1 MLFPAPEWPRAVRV
15 LLYFRASDTGRAA
28 APRPLRSDPKNLN
41 GGKDDGN
48 YHQLLWTGC
57 VRFGGGLRIS
67 HLGRPQDGEPCPR
80 TTAALGRALCTDTQ
94 RERFL
99 LYALHDFSYAEIAEI
114 CGCSKYAI
122 RDSIAAVRKIF
133 QTFSESDLTIGPLSG
148 YQVRGICSITGRD
161 KQFRLFVPLAISR
174 RSL

>member
-1 MLFPAPEWPRAVRV
+1 M
-15 LLYFRASDTGRAA
+15 
-28 APRPLRSDPKNLN
+28 
-41 GGKDDGN
+41 
-48 YHQLLWTGC
+48 
-57 VRFGGGLRIS
+57 
-67 HLGRPQDGEPCPR
+67 
-80 TTAALGRALCTDTQ
+80 
-94 RERFL
+94 